1 MKISQSVEC
10 STRGPARDG
19 RLPSL
24 AALAAVTAVASVA
37 PPPLAAERV
46 TFATLNIA
54 YATHASL
61 EQIAAAIRAL
71 DADVVALQ
79 EVDRFTRRSPTDQAA
94 QLGRLLD
101 MEVAYAPAI
110 DYQGGEFGIA
120 LLSRVAIVAIVAM
133 ESIRL
138 PILDYHSLP
147 PPTRLLFGCRQDD
160 IEQHLLLTARLRLAD
175 DTEISVATTHLGR
188 CGATERL
195 PQAAAIATHAV
206 STALLAGDF
215 NARRSGR
222 VAGHLTSNG
231 WRVLVARGVDWIVG
245 RSCIAVEEVVPE
257 PARVSDHPLVAARV
271 RVQPACVVD

>member
-1 MKISQSVEC
+1 MAGC
-10 STRGPARDG
+10 RP
-19 RLPSL
+19 L
-24 AALAAVTAVASVA
+24 AALAAVAAVASVA

-120 LLSRVAIVAIVAM
+120 LLSRVAM
-133 ESIRL
+133 KSFRL
-138 PILDYHSLP
+138 PILD
-147 PPTRLLFGCRQDD
+147 TTACRRRPDCC
-160 IEQHLLLTARLRLAD
+160 
-175 DTEISVATTHLGR
+175 SVAGR
-188 CGATERL
+188 T
-195 PQAAAIATHAV
+195 
-206 STALLAGDF
+206 
-215 NARRSGR
+215 
-222 VAGHLTSNG
+222 TSNSAG
-231 WRVLVARGVDWIVG
+231 
-245 RSCIAVEEVVPE
+245 C
-257 PARVSDHPLVAARV
+257 
-271 RVQPACVVD
+271 

>member
-1 MKISQSVEC
+1 M
-10 STRGPARDG
+10 RGPARDG

-24 AALAAVTAVASVA
+24 AALAAVAAVASVA

-120 LLSRVAIVAIVAM
+120 LLSRVPIVAM

-160 IEQHLLLTARLRLAD
+160 IEQRLLLTARLRLAD
-175 DTEISVATTHLGR
+175 DTEISVATTHLGL

-215 NARRSGR
+215 NARHSGR

-271 RVQPACVVD
+271 QVQPACVVD